1 MLNKNKYLIVIA
13 GPTAIGKTQLAI
25 RLAHYFNTEIVSA
38 DSRQIYKELTIG
50 TAKPTPEEQ
59 KQIKHHLIDFISI
72 NQEYTVGD
80 YEKQA
85 LTLLNELFKK
95 HQLVVLAGGTGLYIN
110 ALLNGMDSLPPKDN
124 KIRTW
129 LTDLH
134 KTQGLQALQDLLL
147 QKDPVYYKQVDLKNP
162 HRLIRALEV
171 SLITQQPYSTFR
183 TGKTHKRMFTPI
195 KIALEIDR
203 EILYQR
209 INARVD
215 AMIKQGLVSEAK
227 QLFPYKHLN
236 ALKTVGYTELFDYLD
251 GRITLTHAIELIKQH
266 TRNYAKRQLT
276 WFRKDND
283 YKRFN
288 PENYNEIL
296 NYILNSMHA

>member
-1 MLNKNKYLIVIA
+1 
-13 GPTAIGKTQLAI
+13 
-25 RLAHYFNTEIVSA
+25 
-38 DSRQIYKELTIG
+38 
-50 TAKPTPEEQ
+50 
-59 KQIKHHLIDFISI
+59 
-72 NQEYTVGD
+72 
-80 YEKQA
+80 
-85 LTLLNELFKK
+85 
-95 HQLVVLAGGTGLYIN
+95 
-110 ALLNGMDSLPPKDN
+110 
-124 KIRTW
+124 
-129 LTDLH
+129 
-134 KTQGLQALQDLLL
+134 
-147 QKDPVYYKQVDLKNP
+147 
-162 HRLIRALEV
+162 
-171 SLITQQPYSTFR
+171 
-183 TGKTHKRMFTPI
+183 MFTPI

-236 ALKTVGYTELFDYLD
+236 ALKTVGYTELFDYLVE
-251 GRITLTHAIELIKQH
+251 RITLTHAIELIKQH